1 MEKNS
6 QDIQLNISICVQCEE
21 NQNIQ
26 TSNDMNKL
34 CHNFNFGVNY
44 FFKCTE
50 EALY

>member
-21 NQNIQ
+21 
-26 TSNDMNKL
+26 NDMNKL